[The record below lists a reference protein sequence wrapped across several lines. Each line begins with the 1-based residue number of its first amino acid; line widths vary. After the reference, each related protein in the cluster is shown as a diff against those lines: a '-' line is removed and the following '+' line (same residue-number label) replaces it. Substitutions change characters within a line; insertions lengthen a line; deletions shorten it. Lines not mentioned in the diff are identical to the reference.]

1 MSSQRTTFGKLQR
14 ERDKKAR
21 AAAKRERRL
30 ERAGST
36 GEPQDADV
44 TTANQDGRATA
55 SQLLEL
61 LEKAHRQYEAEEIN
75 HEEFE
80 EQKAAILARLP
91 LD

>member
-30 ERAGST
+30 ERGAAA
-36 GEPQDADV
+36 EAEDAD
-44 TTANQDGRATA
+44 AAATA
-55 SQLLEL
+55 GEGQASAAEL
-61 LEKAHRQYEAEEIN
+61 LEELEQAHRQYEAEEIN